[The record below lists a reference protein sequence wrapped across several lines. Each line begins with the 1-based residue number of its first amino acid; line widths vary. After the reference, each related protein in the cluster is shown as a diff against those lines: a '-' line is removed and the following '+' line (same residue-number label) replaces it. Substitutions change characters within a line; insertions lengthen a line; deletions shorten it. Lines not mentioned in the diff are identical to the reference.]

1 VSLLAPF
8 LVFLFVIPSRL
19 VLGPLGAAGTP
30 AALVGIG
37 IFLLWVVTTMLPAA
51 RGKLPT
57 PQPVRVA
64 LFLFAAAIVAAYI
77 SGMTRI
83 DIGGTEVNASDRY
96 ILSLMG
102 WLGASLCAA
111 EAVPSLQRLDV
122 LLRRMVLGATFLA
135 SVGIAE
141 FVTGKD
147 IAAYIKVPGLHANTQ
162 VVAVISR
169 DEFNRPAGTAIHPI
183 EFGVVLAMCFP
194 LALHYAFRGGPEKSR
209 LRWISVIVIGI
220 ALPMSVSRSA
230 VVGLIVAA
238 IVLVPTWPRQRKI
251 QAAVMVPV
259 FAIAMRIAVPGLL
272 GTIRNLFTSFS
283 TDTSTTSRTG
293 AFSAAG
299 PFLRRAPLFG
309 RGPGTFDPQTYRF
322 TDDQYLLSTIE
333 TGIIGLLALILLFVI
348 AFFTARGARRLLAA
362 ESEYRD
368 LAQSLAASIAV
379 AAVSWG
385 TFDAFSFPMATGV
398 MFVLVGCCGALRK
411 LVIEQRAEPE
421 LSMADR
427 PVAELL
433 V

>member
-8 LVFLFVIPSRL
+8 LIFLFVIPSRL

-37 IFLLWVVTTMLPAA
+37 IFLLWVVTTMIPA
-51 RGKLPT
+51 RHGTMPS
-57 PQPVRVA
+57 PQPIRVA
-64 LFLFAAAIVAAYI
+64 LFIFAAAVVAAYI

-83 DIGGTEVNASDRY
+83 DIGSTEVNAADRY

-102 WLGASLCAA
+102 WLGVALCAA
-111 EAVPSLQRLDV
+111 EAVPTLERLDV

-135 SVGIAE
+135 SVGIIE

-147 IAAYIKVPGLHANTQ
+147 IAAYIKVPGLHASTQ

-194 LALHYAFRGGPEKSR
+194 LALHYAFRKGPGRSR
-209 LRWISVIVIGI
+209 IAWISVLVIGI
-220 ALPMSVSRSA
+220 AMPMSVSRSA

-238 IVLVPTWPRQRKI
+238 LVLVPTWPRERKI
-251 QAAVMVPV
+251 QAAVMVPI
-259 FAIAMRIAVPGLL
+259 FAVALRIAVPGLL

-283 TDTSTTSRTG
+283 SDTSTTSRTG
-293 AFSAAG
+293 AFSAVG
-299 PFLRRAPLFG
+299 SMVMHAPLFG

-322 TDDQYLLSTIE
+322 TDDQYLLTTIE
-333 TGIIGLLALILLFVI
+333 TGFVGLVALVLLFAI
-348 AFFTARGARRLLAA
+348 AFFTARGARRMLAT
-362 ESEYRD
+362 ESKYRD

-398 MFVLVGCCGALRK
+398 MFVLVGCCGALRR
-411 LVIEQRAEPE
+411 LVLEQPAAAE
-421 LSMADR
+421 AAVTDR
-427 PVAELL
+427 HVAELF